1 MHEAKK
7 CFKYLNLCT
16 PADPTTP
23 IIRPAH
29 TARAPVDL
37 LKVPPGVRGE
47 GGGGGGREEDR
58 GSPLLADRHHVPG
71 HEVEAE
77 AEHGGEQEDDQEAP
91 QVPLHVATTPER
103 DNGPL
108 QLISFLLPASALE

>member
-1 MHEAKK
+1 ML
-7 CFKYLNLCT
+7 KYLNLCT

-29 TARAPVDL
+29 TAGAPVDL
-37 LKVPPGVRGE
+37 LKVPPSVRGE
-47 GGGGGGREEDR
+47 GGRGGGWEEDG

-77 AEHGGEQEDDQEAP
+77 AEHGGEQEDDQQGP
-91 QVPLHVATTPER
+91 QVPLHVPSTPER
-103 DNGPL
+103 DNRPF
-108 QLISFLLPASALE
+108 QLISFPLPASTLE

>member
-77 AEHGGEQEDDQEAP
+77 AKHGGEQEDDQEAP
-91 QVPLHVATTPER
+91 
-103 DNGPL
+103 
-108 QLISFLLPASALE
+108 